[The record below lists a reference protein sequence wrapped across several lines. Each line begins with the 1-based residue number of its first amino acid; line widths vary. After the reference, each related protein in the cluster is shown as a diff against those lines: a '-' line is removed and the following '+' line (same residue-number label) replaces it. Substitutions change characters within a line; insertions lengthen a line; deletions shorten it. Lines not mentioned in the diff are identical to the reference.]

1 MLLGTEELQSHICG
15 MHGAQ
20 TVLGMMETCVQYN
33 FFHFTCLPYYFQS
46 SSCKRR
52 SQHQT
57 ACPNPNTE
65 FLCNMYMLA
74 HYFPQVL
81 CIFSAQKRSARRI
94 SGCLLVLFFSLF
106 PEQPHE
112 LLAHTIQT
120 LLSKQL
126 LFSSWAL
133 LYCSLLQYLNA
144 SQILRYLFLCHSPG
158 HAITPLY

>member
-1 MLLGTEELQSHICG
+1 MPHIISFISPAYPTTFTGSPLLVKEVRIRLPVPIQILSLD
-15 MHGAQ
+15 MD
-20 TVLGMMETCVQYN
+20 MQYVHACTL
-33 FFHFTCLPYYFQS
+33 FF
-46 SSCKRR
+46 
-52 SQHQT
+52 
-57 ACPNPNTE
+57 
-65 FLCNMYMLA
+65 
-74 HYFPQVL
+74 
-81 CIFSAQKRSARRI
+81 CILSAQKGGVQRM

-158 HAITPLY
+158 HGITPLY